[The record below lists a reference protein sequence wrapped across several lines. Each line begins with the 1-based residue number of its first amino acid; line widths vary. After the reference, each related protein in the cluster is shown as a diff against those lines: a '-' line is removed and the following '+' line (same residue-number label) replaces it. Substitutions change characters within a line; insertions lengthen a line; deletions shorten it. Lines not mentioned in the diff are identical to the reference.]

1 MARHNIW
8 MSVSDLMTAL
18 MVIFL
23 FIAIAYIQLFTQN
36 AADITAFADART
48 HLHDKLTNKFAADT
62 ARWQMTIGTDLSI
75 RFTNVDVLFPSGSY
89 ELTPDFCEILDEFL
103 PQYFEILLTD
113 SLRNSIS
120 EVRIEGHT
128 DPSATNLNGMDP
140 YMFNLVLS
148 QRRANS
154 VLNYYRH
161 SSSFLALPEADK
173 RLLEF
178 WFTAN
183 GLSYG
188 HTLNSSGELTLLS
201 DDSRPDYDRSR
212 RVEIRIITTSE
223 KMLDDFVEKLEVSNN
238 YRID

>member
-36 AADITAFADART
+36 AANITEFSDQRVR
-48 HLHDKLTNKFAADT
+48 LHDKLTNRFAADT

-103 PQYFEILLTD
+103 PQYFEILLAD

-128 DPSATNLNGMDP
+128 DPSAYNLNGLDP

-161 SSSFLALPEADK
+161 SESFMKLPEADK

-188 HTLNSSGELTLLS
+188 HTLNSSGELTQLS
-201 DDSRPDYDRSR
+201 ENSIPDYDRSR

-223 KMLDDFVEKLEVSNN
+223 KMLDDFVEKLELSNN

>member
-1 MARHNIW
+1 MAKHNIW
-8 MSVSDLMTAL
+8 MSVSDLMTGL

-36 AADITAFADART
+36 ANDITEFADARSR
-48 HLHDKLTNKFAADT
+48 LHDKLINKFAADT
-62 ARWQMTIGTDLSI
+62 ARWQMTIGTDLSV
-75 RFTNVDVLFPSGSY
+75 RFTNVDVLFPKGSF

-103 PQYFEILLTD
+103 PRYFEILLAD

-128 DPSATNLNGMDP
+128 DPSAANLHGLDP
-140 YMFNLVLS
+140 YMFNLELS
-148 QRRANS
+148 QKRANS
-154 VLNYYRH
+154 VLDYYRH
-161 SSSFLALPEADK
+161 SESFANLSNEDK
-173 RLLEF
+173 KLLEF

-188 HTLNSSGELTLLS
+188 HTLNSEGELTLLS
-201 DDSRPDYDRSR
+201 LDSEPDFDRSR

-223 KMLDDFVEKLEVSNN
+223 EMIDEFVEKIQVTNQ
-238 YRID
+238 YQIR

>member
-1 MARHNIW
+1 MAKHNIW
-8 MSVSDLMTAL
+8 MSVSDLMTGL

-36 AADITAFADART
+36 AVSITEFADART
-48 HLHDKLTNKFAADT
+48 HLHDKLTNRFAADT
-62 ARWQMTIGTDLSI
+62 ARWQMSIGTDLSI

-113 SLRNSIS
+113 SLRRSIS

-128 DPSATNLNGMDP
+128 DPSAAHLLGRDP
-140 YMFNLVLS
+140 YMFNLELS

-154 VLNYYRH
+154 VLNYYRN
-161 SSSFLALPEADK
+161 SESFANLPETDK
-173 RLLEF
+173 KLLEF

-188 HTLNSSGELTLLS
+188 HTLNSVGELTQMSL
-201 DDSRPDYDRSR
+201 DSVPDFDRSR

-223 KMLDDFVEKLEVSNN
+223 QMLDDFVEKLQETSH
-238 YRID
+238 YQIR